1 MIDDLSH
8 REFVLALTADAVIQ
22 ARIVRD
28 QLFDIVIP
36 ALAPHRRALAVIV
49 KRGLTANTFLSEE
62 FLDELDALIEFLR
75 IEIEKGIE
83 TIWIPDEHNVHGGHE
98 QRIFDEH
105 ARPLA
110 VAVGHLIDLYEIIA
124 EVIDSVEAERLIED
138 LIGA

>member
-1 MIDDLSH
+1 MIEGFSH

-36 ALAPHRRALAVIV
+36 ALAPHRRALAVTV
-49 KRGLTANTFLSEE
+49 RRGLTANAFLSED
-62 FLDELDALIEFLR
+62 FLGELDALIEFLR

-98 QRIFDEH
+98 QRIFDPR

-110 VAVGHLIDLYEIIA
+110 VAVGHLIDLYEVIS
-124 EVIDSVEAERLIED
+124 EVIDSVEAERLIGD
-138 LIGA
+138 LVGA